1 MPNRV
6 ETAALSEGDQTWL
19 ASTHGIHKN
28 PQGKLKLASF
38 TVPAG
43 QGYIKS
49 GTPLAITGVGTA
61 NEELVPYN
69 AAGTGEVIKLAGFLR
84 NDIPVVAG
92 STDVYA
98 NVAYIDHGRVRTKR
112 LPVAFAVPTDAND
125 ATTITYITN

>member
-38 TVPAG
+38 TPTD
-43 QGYIKS
+43 GYIKS

-69 AAGTGEVIKLAGFLR
+69 AGGAGEVTVLAGFLR
-84 NDIPVVAG
+84 NDIPTVAG
-92 STDVYA
+92 STDTYA
-98 NVAYIDHGRVRTKR
+98 NVAYIDHGRVRIKR
-112 LPVAFAVPTDAND
+112 LPVAFTAPAAAND
-125 ATTITYITN
+125 KTTITYITN